1 MLHDS
6 ALSTPGAASPVPLS
20 VTTLVPPVPAS
31 LLIVIDPLAAAA
43 VVGANF
49 TVSVVDCPGFSVAG
63 KLPPVIVKPVPAS
76 VAELM
81 VSAAVPDEV
90 SVTVCVADEFTVTSP
105 KARLLVL
112 SVSCG
117 EPPVSCTANVFVT
130 VPAVA
135 LRVAVVVVL
144 TAATVAVKAALVA
157 LAATVTEAGTV
168 TELLL
173 LDRVTVCPPVPA
185 AALSV
190 TVQVSVP
197 AWV

>member
-1 MLHDS
+1 M
-6 ALSTPGAASPVPLS
+6 
-20 VTTLVPPVPAS
+20 
-31 LLIVIDPLAAAA
+31 
-43 VVGANF
+43 
-49 TVSVVDCPGFSVAG
+49 
-63 KLPPVIVKPVPAS
+63 
-76 VAELM
+76 
-81 VSAAVPDEV
+81 
-90 SVTVCVADEFTVTSP
+90 
-105 KARLLVL
+105 L

-117 EPPVSCTANVFVT
+117 EPPVSCSATVLVT

-135 LRVAVVVVL
+135 LSVAVVVVL

-173 LDRVTVCPPVPA
+173 LDRVTACPPVPA

>member
-1 MLHDS
+1 
-6 ALSTPGAASPVPLS
+6 

-31 LLIVIDPLAAAA
+31 LLIVIDPFAAAA

-49 TVSVVDCPGFSVAG
+49 TVNVVDCPGFSVTG
-63 KLPPVIVKPVPAS
+63 KLSPVIVKPEPAS

-90 SVTVCVADEFTVTSP
+90 SVTVRVTDEFTVTSP

-112 SVSCG
+112 SDSCG
-117 EPPVSCTANVFVT
+117 DPPVSCKANVLVT
-130 VPAVA
+130 APAVA

-144 TAATVAVKAALVA
+144 TAATVAVKAALAA